1 MKHLISCR
9 EAVQQ
14 LWRLLDQEL
23 DTVERQSVDEH
34 LEYCIHCC
42 GELEFV
48 RELRGLLASQRTYDL
63 PGDVRGRLG
72 HFVDQLG
79 DLSEESG

>member
-23 DTVERQSVDEH
+23 DTVERQSVDAH

-42 GELEFV
+42 GELEFA
-48 RELRGLLASQRTYDL
+48 RELRGLLASQSTYDL
-63 PGDVRGRLG
+63 PGDVRDRLDR
-72 HFVDQLG
+72 FVDQLG
-79 DLSEESG
+79 DLGDTAG